1 MNNQRLEKKTVFG
14 RNMCALFITIIS
26 RLKILT
32 FLNEKKSGK
41 KNKERKESSALK
53 NETDVPS
60 QSTDGNL

>member
-1 MNNQRLEKKTVFG
+1 
-14 RNMCALFITIIS
+14 MCALFITIIS

-32 FLNEKKSGK
+32 FLNKKKKSGK

>member
-1 MNNQRLEKKTVFG
+1 MKKK
-14 RNMCALFITIIS
+14 
-26 RLKILT
+26 KI
-32 FLNEKKSGK
+32 GK

>member
-1 MNNQRLEKKTVFG
+1 
-14 RNMCALFITIIS
+14 MCALFITIIS

-32 FLNEKKSGK
+32 FLNEKKNGK

>member
-1 MNNQRLEKKTVFG
+1 
-14 RNMCALFITIIS
+14 MCALFITIIS

-32 FLNEKKSGK
+32 FLNEKKKIGK
-41 KNKERKESSALK
+41 KNKEGKESSALK